1 MIEAESSEAMTRHH
15 AGDNLARLAS
25 MANQIGDFFKSYPDE
40 QAIASIADHIN
51 QFWTKRMR
59 EDFRAGFETDTS
71 ALSPLVR
78 QARAQIRPAPGG
90 EMAADGPHP
99 LA

>member
-1 MIEAESSEAMTRHH
+1 MNIAESGTVTEHH
-15 AGDNLARLAS
+15 AGGHLAKLAA

-40 QAIASIADHIN
+40 EAVAAIADHIN

-59 EDFRAGFETDTS
+59 DDFRAGFAEDAS

-78 QARAQIRPAPGG
+78 QARDKVRPAP
-90 EMAADGPHP
+90 AA
-99 LA
+99 

>member
-1 MIEAESSEAMTRHH
+1 MIEAESSAAMTEHH
-15 AGDNLARLAS
+15 AGDHLAKLAS

-40 QAIASIADHIN
+40 EAIAAIADHIN

-59 EDFRAGFETDTS
+59 EDFRTGFETDAA

-78 QARAQIRPAPGG
+78 QARAAIRPGN
-90 EMAADGPHP
+90 
-99 LA
+99 

>member
-1 MIEAESSEAMTRHH
+1 MIEATSSEAMTRDH
-15 AGDNLARLAS
+15 ASENLAKLAH

-40 QAIASIADHIN
+40 QAVASIADHIN

-59 EDFRAGFETDTS
+59 EDFRAGFEKDAS

-78 QARAQIRPAPGG
+78 QARAKIRPAPSG
-90 EMAADGPHP
+90 
-99 LA
+99 

>member
-1 MIEAESSEAMTRHH
+1 MSQVEGHDAMTRDH
-15 AGDNLARLAS
+15 AADHLAKLAA

-40 QAIASIADHIN
+40 EAVAAIADHIN

-59 EDFRAGFETDTS
+59 EEFRTGFETDTA

-78 QARAQIRPAPGG
+78 QARAKVRPGN
-90 EMAADGPHP
+90 
-99 LA
+99 